1 LKVNFCV
8 GGGKIGKGVVD
19 CGVEGIGGRECCCF
33 FGVWVCRESDLR
45 QKLSRTLRF
54 VVACCI
60 IGVNRQT
67 SLKISESRFFFFDDM
82 DYVVVYFKPCCSGQ
96 SRPNGGQGRTQR

>member
-1 LKVNFCV
+1 MKVNFCV

-60 IGVNRQT
+60 IGMNRQT
-67 SLKISESRFFFFDDM
+67 SD
-82 DYVVVYFKPCCSGQ
+82 
-96 SRPNGGQGRTQR
+96 